1 MKIHR
6 FFVSVIYLV
15 VVIGLAFMTF
25 TGITSC
31 KGKAQKEAFTRTISF
46 DSGWRFMK
54 DSLINAANPDFDD
67 SKWRTLD
74 VPHDWSIEDLPGQN
88 GEDIIGPFDKSAVDK
103 MSSGY
108 TVGGVGW
115 YRKSFTTKAEDKG
128 KIFYLQFDGVYMNS
142 DVWINGKHLG
152 FHPYGYTPFY
162 YDITSYLNQ
171 AGQQNVV
178 AVRVKNGGLN
188 SRWYSG
194 SGINRHVWLTVV
206 NPLHTDI
213 AGGIYIT
220 TPEVSES
227 SADVRL
233 VTSLVNDGSSDEE
246 TVVKTQI
253 INASGKVV
261 ANATSESKVVSGQT
275 AEVVEDLKVLSPE
288 LWSIE
293 TPVLYTARVS
303 LVKDEKETDV
313 TETQFGIRSIK
324 IDAQNGLTVNGKP
337 VDMIGGCYHHDN
349 GPLGAASI
357 DRAEERKIEILK
369 KYGFNAI
376 RTSHNPPSPAL
387 LDACDRL
394 GMLVIDEIFDMWEN
408 PKKEKDYHLYFRE
421 WWKKDVDSW
430 IKRDRNHPSVI
441 MWSIGNEIR
450 EAADTSGYRIATN
463 LTGEIRSL
471 DPTRAITEAMLGMG
485 AGSAPG
491 RTRWDDFETHL
502 ELLDVTGYNYA
513 FSRYESDHEKY
524 PERVMVGT
532 ETNPPFALEN
542 YELVKKLPYVIG
554 YFVWTATDN
563 IGEAGVGLPQ
573 LRDINEPDFQRPPNP
588 AAGAGAPGQPR
599 PRQGDSFAPPADMPG
614 MPGTQAGPRQPG
626 QRGPAPSGGQGAPVA
641 GQPGGGGAGG
651 GFFRRD
657 TWPVYTNYQGDI
669 DLIGNRKVPS
679 FYQYVVWGKSKVE
692 MFVHRP
698 VPEGKREVTSRWG
711 FPDELKSWN
720 WEGNEGKKFQVHV
733 YTRCPKVKLELNG
746 KVVGEQDVDQA
757 KSITATFE
765 VPYEPGSLVARCFE
779 NGQEVASETIRTTG
793 KPASIRLTADRT
805 KINADRNDLSYVM
818 AEILD
823 KDGNIVPDADN
834 IIVNFEVTGKGAV
847 AGVGSGDP
855 RDMSSFQQ
863 PMKKTYQGICMAVI
877 RPETDPGRISVR
889 AISEGL
895 KGDDIVIMSR

>member
-1 MKIHR
+1 MKVHR
-6 FFVSVIYLV
+6 LFVSVISMV
-15 VVIGLAFMTF
+15 VVISLAFMTI

-31 KGKAQKEAFTRTISF
+31 KGKARNEAFTRTISF
-46 DSGWRFMK
+46 DTGWRFMK
-54 DSLINAANPDFDD
+54 DSLIDAANPDFDD
-67 SKWRTLD
+67 SKWRILD

-88 GEDIIGPFDKSAVDK
+88 GEDIIGPFDKSATDK

-108 TVGGVGW
+108 TIGGIGW
-115 YRKSFTTKAEDKG
+115 YRKSFTTKPEDIG
-128 KIFYLQFDGVYMNS
+128 KTFYLQFDGVYMNS

-162 YDITSYLNQ
+162 YDITSFLNQ
-171 AGQQNVV
+171 TGQQNVV
-178 AVRVKNGGLN
+178 AVRVRNEGLN

-194 SGINRHVWLTVV
+194 SGINRHVWLTTV
-206 NPLHTDI
+206 NPLHVDI
-213 AGGIYIT
+213 SGGIYVT
-220 TPEVSES
+220 TPEVSEG
-227 SADVRL
+227 SADVRV
-233 VTSLVNDGSSDEE
+233 VTTLVNSGSTDEE
-246 TVVKTQI
+246 AVIKTQLF
-253 INASGKVV
+253 NASGKIV
-261 ANATSESKVVSGQT
+261 ANAASESRISSGQT
-275 AEVVEDLKVLSPE
+275 VEIVQDLKVLNPD
-288 LWSIE
+288 LWS
-293 TPVLYTARVS
+293 TDDPKLYTARIS
-303 LVKDEKETDV
+303 LVKDENEVDV
-313 TETQFGIRSIK
+313 SRESFGIRSIK
-324 IDAQNGLTVNGKP
+324 IDARNGLTINGKP
-337 VDMIGGCYHHDN
+337 LELIGGCYHHDN

-394 GMLVIDEIFDMWEN
+394 GMVVIDEIFDMWEN

-430 IKRDRNHPSVI
+430 VKRDRNHPSVI

-463 LTGEIRSL
+463 LTGAIRSL

-502 ELLDVTGYNYA
+502 ELLDVVGYNYA

-524 PERVMVGT
+524 PERIMVGT

-573 LRDINEPDFQRPPNP
+573 LRDINEPDFQRQFNPPTGVAP
-588 AAGAGAPGQPR
+588 AQPR
-599 PRQGDSFAPPADMPG
+599 PRTGDNFAPPADMPG
-614 MPGTQAGPRQPG
+614 MPGTQTGPRQPG
-626 QRGPAPSGGQGAPVA
+626 QRSTTPSGGQGTPVA
-641 GQPGGGGAGG
+641 RPTPGAGAGG

-669 DLIGNRKVPS
+669 DLIDNRKVPS

-720 WEGNEGKKFQVHV
+720 WEGNEGKKFLVHV

-746 KVVGEQDVDQA
+746 KVVGEQDVDPT

-765 VPYEPGSLVARCFE
+765 LPYESGSLIARCYE
-779 NGQEVASETIRTTG
+779 NGKEIASETIKTTG
-793 KPASIRLTADRT
+793 KPESIRLTADRT
-805 KINADRNDLSYVM
+805 RINTGNNDLSYVM

-834 IIVNFEVTGKGAV
+834 IIISFEVSGSGKV

-863 PMKKTYQGICMAVI
+863 PRKKTWQGVCMAVV
-877 RPETDPGRISVR
+877 RPGAEPGKIMVR
-889 AISEGL
+889 ASSEGL
-895 KGDDIVIMSR
+895 RGASVVITSK